1 MKKSFIKNSYWK
13 DIILQTS
20 GNTIAQVVGLIGMPI
35 LTRLYVPETFATQAI
50 FIQLVTF
57 LTAIISFRY
66 EYFIQLLEDIN
77 QSHTLI
83 LWIAKI
89 GLVMTTILTGGLII
103 LDKSNILRQ
112 FDLTFSKYYYF
123 APITAYLISLSFA
136 FKHEAERQEAFK
148 ATSIAEIVSKS
159 SYIGAGISLAKI
171 LNGLGLILTTA
182 FSAVG
187 RLIYLRD
194 YISSFISNIKNIS
207 SDKILVKIFAKR
219 SIGLVSSNTI
229 LSISGLL
236 PLIIISKQY
245 GANNLGQ
252 FSLVMSTIFLPSGLI
267 GSAVGNVFY
276 QRTAKLWNSKDSDG
290 LKKIWKDTI
299 LKLLL
304 FAIPTYAVIYLIS
317 PWVYPLVFGDQWK
330 LSGEIAQLMTIA
342 AFFSFLAGP
351 IDRISLVLGIG
362 FYLPAI
368 HLLRLAVIAVVS
380 FLTIFESLN
389 YLTFIIILSIG
400 LSSVYILDIL
410 SGRFYFIARYTK
422 QGFRH
427 NT

>member
-1 MKKSFIKNSYWK
+1 
-13 DIILQTS
+13 
-20 GNTIAQVVGLIGMPI
+20 MPI
-35 LTRLYVPETFATQAI
+35 LTRLYVPETFAIQAI

-66 EYFIQLLEDIN
+66 EYFIQLLEDVS
-77 QSHTLI
+77 QSYTLI

-89 GLVMTTILTGGLII
+89 GLLMTTILTGGLVI
-103 LDKSNILRQ
+103 LDKSSILSQ

-123 APITAYLISLSFA
+123 APITAYLVSLSFA

-171 LNGLGLILTTA
+171 LDGLGLILTTV

-187 RLIYLRD
+187 RLIYLHR
-194 YISSFISNIKNIS
+194 YVSSFLSNVRDIDNNKR
-207 SDKILVKIFAKR
+207 LVKIFAKR

-236 PLIIISKQY
+236 PLIVISKQY

-276 QRTAKLWNSKDSDG
+276 QRTAKLWNNKEFDS

-299 LKLLL
+299 IKLLM
-304 FAIPTYAVIYLIS
+304 FAIPTYTIIYLIS
-317 PWVYPLVFGDQWK
+317 SWIYPLIFGDQWK
-330 LSGEIAQLMTIA
+330 VSGEIAQFMTIA

-368 HLLRLAVIAVVS
+368 HLFRLITIISVS
-380 FLTIFESLN
+380 ALAIFESLD

-400 LSSVYILDIL
+400 LSFVYITDIL
-410 SGRFYFIARYTK
+410 LGRFYFVEKYTK
-422 QGFRH
+422 
-427 NT
+427 

>member
-1 MKKSFIKNSYWK
+1 MKKAFLKNSYWK
-13 DIILQTS
+13 DILLQTS
-20 GNTIAQVVGLIGMPI
+20 GNTIAQVIGLIGMPI
-35 LTRLYVPETFATQAI
+35 LTRLYVPETFAIQAI

-66 EYFIQLLEDIN
+66 EYFIQLLEDVS
-77 QSHTLI
+77 QSYTLI

-89 GLVMTTILTGGLII
+89 GLLMTTILTGGLVI
-103 LDKSNILRQ
+103 LDKSSILSQ

-123 APITAYLISLSFA
+123 APITAYLVSLSFA

-171 LNGLGLILTTA
+171 LDGLGLILTTV

-187 RLIYLRD
+187 RLIYLHR
-194 YISSFISNIKNIS
+194 YVSSFLSNVRDIDNNKR
-207 SDKILVKIFAKR
+207 LVKIFAKR

-236 PLIIISKQY
+236 PLIVISKQY

-276 QRTAKLWNSKDSDG
+276 QRTAKLWNNKEFDS

-299 LKLLL
+299 IKLLM
-304 FAIPTYAVIYLIS
+304 FAIPTYTIIYLIS
-317 PWVYPLVFGDQWK
+317 SWIYPLIFGDQWK
-330 LSGEIAQLMTIA
+330 VSGEIAQFMTIA

-368 HLLRLAVIAVVS
+368 HLFRLITIISVS
-380 FLTIFESLN
+380 ALAIFESLD

-400 LSSVYILDIL
+400 LSFVYITDIL
-410 SGRFYFIARYTK
+410 LGRFYFVEKYTK
-422 QGFRH
+422 
-427 NT
+427 